1 MAHST
6 LGTLMKFIAVKNPG
20 GIDQLELQS
29 MQIPQP
35 NIDEVL
41 IRVYAAGINRPDIL
55 QRQGAYPPPADAS
68 LILGLEVAGE
78 IICCGANVKRWKQGD
93 KVCALVNGGGYAEYV
108 VAPAAQCLPVPQD
121 FSYVQAAA
129 LPETFFTVWHNLFQ
143 RARLTAGES
152 LLIHGGSS
160 GIGTTA
166 IQLARVLGIQVFAT
180 AGSAEKCSAITSLGV
195 AAINYHEQD
204 FVAVVKEQ
212 TQGQGVNVI
221 LDMIGGD
228 YIQRNFSAAAKEGC
242 IVNIAFL
249 QGSKVQVDFMPLM
262 LKRLTLTG
270 STLRAQS
277 EQIKAG
283 IASELEKNIWPL
295 LSNKTIEPV
304 IDSVFP
310 FAQVAAAHTRMES
323 NQHIGKIILDLT
335 LSDNKYD

>member
-6 LGTLMKFIAVKNPG
+6 LGTLMKFIAVRNPG

-29 MQIPQP
+29 MQIPRP

-41 IRVYAAGINRPDIL
+41 IRVHAAGINRPDIL

-68 LILGLEVAGE
+68 PILGLEVAGE

-129 LPETFFTVWHNLFQ
+129 IPETFFTVWHNLFQ

-166 IQLARVLGIQVFAT
+166 IQLARAFNVQVFAT
-180 AGSAEKCSAITSLGV
+180 VGSAEKCAAIKALG
-195 AAINYHEQD
+195 ATAINYREQD
-204 FVAVVKEQ
+204 FVSVIKEQ
-212 TQGQGVNVI
+212 TQEQGVNVI
-221 LDMIGGD
+221 LDMVGGD
-228 YIQRNFSAAAKEGC
+228 YIQRNFSAAAKDGR

-249 QGSKVQVDFMPLM
+249 QGSKIQVDFMPLM

-277 EQIKAG
+277 AQAKAG
-283 IASELEKNIWPL
+283 IARELEENVWSL
-295 LSNKTIEPV
+295 LNNKTIEPV
-304 IDSVFP
+304 IDSVFS
-310 FAQVAAAHTRMES
+310 FEQAAAAHTRMES
-323 NQHIGKIILDLT
+323 NQHVGKIILDLT
-335 LSDNKYD
+335 LSDNKDD